1 MKRWLPLLLAGFVSS
16 VVVSALSLGARLW
29 AGIPSPLEAVYKEL
43 THFLGVP
50 AVFQLVHQ
58 LFGFGQAGK
67 VVAFI
72 GSAALWV
79 GGVALL
85 GLLAPMAAAA
95 LVGLVGVLLVG
106 PLWGV
111 VWGLVYFGVR
121 LALEPVRVNPQ
132 RRTVLNTLG
141 VGAAGLFG
149 VGVAGALQ
157 PLFASRP
164 AASGGSAA
172 SSGRAL
178 PEGITSQE
186 DLYYISINNEALD
199 PKIKEA
205 NWKLEVGGLVRE
217 PSSFTLTQLKEGFT
231 PNTLEFTMSCIS
243 NPIGGSL
250 IGNCLWT
257 GLKVK
262 DLLERVGVQP
272 GAKWIQWEAADGFYE
287 TYPLNQALE
296 DDVIL
301 AYHINDEPLNDKHGF
316 PLRVILPGHFGMKQP
331 RWLTKITLSA
341 EEKPGY
347 WADRGWSR
355 TAYVQPMS
363 RIDSPSDLETLK
375 AGQPLTLRGIA
386 YAGRLPVTAV
396 QVTPDNGK
404 TWLEATLK
412 PPRSPHAWTQWTLE
426 WTPPEGAFTLEV
438 RCVAGTGE
446 KRVVQSG
453 EARDSLPEAAS
464 GYDRV
469 SVTAS

>member
-1 MKRWLPLLLAGFVSS
+1 MKRWLPLLLSGFISS
-16 VVVSALSLGARLW
+16 VIVSALSLGLRIW
-29 AGIPSPLEAVYKEL
+29 AGIPSPLEAVYKGL

-50 AVFQLVHQ
+50 AVFQFVHS
-58 LFGFGQAGK
+58 LLGFGQAGK

-72 GSAALWV
+72 GSATLFV
-79 GGVALL
+79 GGVTLV
-85 GLLAPMAAAA
+85 GLVAPVAAAA
-95 LVGLVGVLLVG
+95 LVALVSVLLVG

-111 VWGLVYFGVR
+111 VWGLVYLGVR

-132 RRTVLNTLG
+132 RRTVLNSLG

-149 VGVAGALQ
+149 AGVAGALQ

-164 AASGGSAA
+164 APSNGNAVSSA
-172 SSGRAL
+172 RKL
-178 PEGITSQE
+178 PDGITSQD

-205 NWKLEVGGLVRE
+205 NWKLEVDGLVRE
-217 PSSFTLTQLKEGFT
+217 PSSFTLAQLKAGFAPKT
-231 PNTLEFTMSCIS
+231 VEFTMSCIS
-243 NPIGGSL
+243 NPIGGNL

-257 GLKVK
+257 GLNVK
-262 DLLERVGVQP
+262 DLLEQVGVQP
-272 GAKWIQWEAADGFYE
+272 GAKWIRWEAADGFYE
-287 TYPLNQALE
+287 SYPLNQALE

-331 RWLTKITLSA
+331 RWMTKITLTA

-355 TAYVQPMS
+355 TAYVQPLS
-363 RIDSPSDLETLK
+363 RIDFPTDLETLN
-375 AGQPLTLRGIA
+375 AGQPVTLRGIA
-386 YAGRLPVTAV
+386 YAGKQPVTGV
-396 QVTPDNGK
+396 QVSPDNGK

-412 PPRSPHAWTQWTLE
+412 PPRSQHAWTQWTLE
-426 WTPPEGAFTLEV
+426 WTPPAGAYTLQV
-438 RCVAGTGE
+438 RCVAGEG
-446 KRVVQSG
+446 KNRVVQSG

-469 SVTAS
+469 SITVS